1 MRKTDIGN
9 KEKVLCK
16 ANEQNNA
23 SGETNRPK
31 RRQEF
36 LRKHAKIFAINL
48 VKIACL
54 FVFFY
59 LIQNYLH

>member
-1 MRKTDIGN
+1 MGTGS
-9 KEKVLCK
+9 KEKVLRK
-16 ANEQNNA
+16 TFNEQNNV

-31 RRQEF
+31 RWQKF
-36 LRKHAKIFAINL
+36 LKKHAKILAINL

-59 LIQNYLH
+59 LIRNYLY